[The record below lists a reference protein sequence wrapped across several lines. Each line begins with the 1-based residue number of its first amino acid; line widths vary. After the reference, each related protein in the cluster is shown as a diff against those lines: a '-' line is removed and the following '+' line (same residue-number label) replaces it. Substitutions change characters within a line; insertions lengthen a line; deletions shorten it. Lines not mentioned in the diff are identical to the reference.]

1 MLSQNMN
8 YLLDLSFFQKSM
20 ELISSVSVNEKF
32 YDQYLFNILTLLI
45 KIFNECKILNDE
57 KYSQFNNK
65 LYGNQSNY

>member
-1 MLSQNMN
+1 MN